1 MVEEGER
8 AAVLCEQLRVA
19 LSLVGASP
27 AWERLR
33 GAMAAAPVT
42 PPKTAGRCYL
52 NCHNRVTRCF
62 YGKYGWG
69 GGPVPLFAPPLGAE
83 YPPQ

>member
-1 MVEEGER
+1 M
-8 AAVLCEQLRVA
+8 LCEQLRVA

-33 GAMAAAPVT
+33 GAMAATLDAAAPVT
-42 PPKTAGRCYL
+42 PPKTAGRCGSM
-52 NCHNRVTRCF
+52 NGHNRVTRCF
-62 YGKYGWG
+62 YGRYGWG